1 MQRFKQTWF
10 AVGRVGRWALG
21 VCVSARCQRNALRRQ
36 RCAQCR
42 NNAVSNALDAQP
54 GTYILMRQ

>member
-36 RCAQCR
+36 RCAR
-42 NNAVSNALDAQP
+42 RGIETATSAFAAP
-54 GTYILMRQ
+54 GNLAHTS